1 MVAKGKLRDGMQCLV
16 DMKEWTYH
24 NSSDIFKVSANVIFT
39 CPKNY
44 LAGSEKYM
52 HITYAYNYRLALC
65 NVVTN
70 D

>member
-44 LAGSEKYM
+44 LAGSEK
-52 HITYAYNYRLALC
+52 
-65 NVVTN
+65 
-70 D
+70 